1 MPVRP
6 RAAAPRSVPPA
17 AATSVLA
24 AVPKDASA
32 GFSENALKIL
42 RARYFLKNEKG
53 ELVDKSPEDLFRRVA
68 GHVASAE
75 KTKALRER
83 YAGEFL
89 RAMMA
94 RDFLPNSPTLTGAG
108 RGMCLSACF
117 VLPIEDSLDGIFE
130 SVKNAAMV
138 HKEGGGTGFDFS
150 RLRPK
155 GSFVRKTQG
164 VASGPVSFLK
174 VIDAATEAVKQGGTR
189 RGANMGILRVD
200 HPDIEEFVQMKLD
213 GRSIANFNISVAVTD
228 AFMDAVR
235 AGASYDLLDPRSG
248 RPAGR
253 KDARSVFQTI
263 VESAWAVGDPGLVF
277 IDRINR
283 GNPTAGLGPIRA
295 TNPCG
300 EQPLHDYESCNLG
313 SINLANF
320 FDAGRK
326 DRFDWGRFAGVIR
339 MGVRFL
345 DNVIEV
351 NKYPLPQIEEMSRA
365 NRRIGL
371 GVMGWAD
378 LLLLMELRYDSAKA
392 LALAG
397 KVAGFLRKEAV
408 AASRALAGERGSFP
422 NIGRSVYKGT
432 KMRNATVFTIAPT
445 GTISRIAGCSSSIE
459 PVFAFEVTSKILD
472 SEIKDVHPIY
482 AAWVEKNPGKP
493 LPEHFVSAHE
503 ISPEW
508 HVRAQGAFQK
518 HVDNSVS
525 KTINFPHAAAVED
538 IEKAYDLAWD
548 LGTKGITIYRDGCR
562 ESQVLY
568 KNGTEILHPKERP
581 TSLPSVTDKIK
592 TGFGNLYVTIAFQNQ
607 KPFEVFASI
616 GKSGYSTM
624 ADAEA
629 LGRLTSLALRSGV
642 EPMEVIQQLKGIG
655 GSEPIFT
662 EGGLIQS
669 IPDAIAKVLE
679 KHFGEVRMSAKD
691 FYTVRCKICGALLP
705 DEKCPVCMN
714 CGWSKCA

>member
-1 MPVRP
+1 MS
-6 RAAAPRSVPPA
+6 AAG
-17 AATSVLA
+17 
-24 AVPKDASA
+24 

-68 GHVASAE
+68 TYVASAE
-75 KTKALRER
+75 KSKADRGK
-83 YAGEFL
+83 YAEAFL
-89 RAMMA
+89 RAMAA

-117 VLPIEDSLDGIFE
+117 VLPIEDSLDAIFE
-130 SVKNAAMV
+130 TVKNAALV

-164 VASGPVSFLK
+164 VASGPISFLK

-213 GRSIANFNISVAVTD
+213 GSSVSNFNISVAATD
-228 AFMDAVR
+228 AFMAALK
-235 AGASYDLLDPRSG
+235 AGSSYDLVDPHLG
-248 RPAGR
+248 TAVGK
-253 KDARSVFQTI
+253 KDARKVFQLI

-277 IDRINR
+277 IDRINA
-283 GNPTAGLGPIRA
+283 GNPTSGLGPIRA

-320 FDAGRK
+320 FHPRAK
-326 DRFDWGRFAGVIR
+326 DRFDWDRFGAVIR
-339 MGVRFL
+339 LGVRFL
-345 DNVIEV
+345 DNVIDV
-351 NKYPLPQIEEMSRA
+351 NKYALPQIDKTTRST
-365 NRRIGL
+365 RRIGL

-378 LLLLMELRYDSAKA
+378 LLLLMKVRYDSARA
-392 LALAG
+392 LSLAD
-397 KVAGFLRKEAV
+397 KVGAFLRAEA
-408 AASRALAGERGSFP
+408 AGASRGLAAERGSFP
-422 NIGRSVYKGT
+422 AIGRSVYKGA

-459 PVFAFEVTSKILD
+459 PVFAFEVTSKIID
-472 SEIKDVHPIY
+472 SELKDVHPIY
-482 AAWVEKNPGKP
+482 ADWKEKNPGKP
-493 LPEHFVSAHE
+493 LPDYFKAAHA
-503 ISPEW
+503 IAPEW
-508 HVRAQGAFQK
+508 HIKTQAAFQK

-525 KTINFPHAAAVED
+525 KTINFPHGAAVED
-538 IEKAYDLAWD
+538 VEKAYLLAWD

-568 KNGTEILHPKERP
+568 KNGTEILHPQGRP
-581 TSLPSVTDKIK
+581 DSLPSVTDKIK
-592 TGFGNLYVTIAFQNQ
+592 TGFGNLYVTISFHNQ

-629 LGRLTSLALRSGV
+629 LGRLISTALRSGV
-642 EPMEVIQQLKGIG
+642 EAEEVITQLKGIG

-669 IPDAIAKVLE
+669 IPDAIAKILE
-679 KHFGEVRMSAKD
+679 KHFGEVKHNAKD